1 MKILI
6 VVVIVV
12 IALLLLSRMSRPSQ
26 GSGPSVPTVR
36 EPSANESPTVGPPPD
51 VAATQTD
58 TSPLPP
64 DPPPEDEPVTEAE
77 EEVQARRL
85 DASAGWDETPP
96 LIRADPESGTY
107 HTPESPDYDDASDG
121 QTFDT
126 EEDAQA
132 AGFTR
137 WDESR

>member
-1 MKILI
+1 MKILV

-12 IALLLLSRMSRPSQ
+12 VALLLVSRMSRPRS
-26 GSGPSVPTVR
+26 GSGPSVPTMR
-36 EPSANESPTVGPPPD
+36 EPSATETPTVPPPAD
-51 VAATQTD
+51 IAATQTD

-64 DPPPEDEPVTEAE
+64 EPPPEAEPVPEAE
-77 EEVQARRL
+77 DEAGASRL
-85 DASAGWDETPP
+85 DAAAGWDETPA